1 MYKDYFEPKFD
12 WFNMRKMWSLN
23 SYGCLIQVVAWVDL
37 ETSQWSIYEGKCTS
51 DNNDLLHIPDLILKL
66 YAFYTFF
73 YWSYFPYDGIFLKRA
88 QNFIFMG

>member
-1 MYKDYFEPKFD
+1 
-12 WFNMRKMWSLN
+12 
-23 SYGCLIQVVAWVDL
+23 VAWADL

-73 YWSYFPYDGIFLKRA
+73 YWSYFPYDGPNGTWPVLARA
-88 QNFIFMG
+88 MEKNKEFVDICTMSNIRW